1 MKSTTK
7 KVLIALGCLGLAG
20 ILMFA
25 ALIAAVVLG
34 DKKAREKADALC
46 GGTAVGSPAEAALE
60 RARKSGS
67 GAHDPQWI
75 KAEGEGEELL
85 IPFPAF
91 LPLTGYTCSI
101 QARDGL
107 VTATSVYA
115 VD

>member
-7 KVLIALGCLGLAG
+7 KVLIALGCLVLAG

-25 ALIAAVVLG
+25 ALIAAVVVG
-34 DKKAREKADALC
+34 DRKARAKATAFC
-46 GGTAVGSPAEAALE
+46 GAMAVGSSADAALE

-67 GAHDPQWI
+67 ASRDPHWI

-101 QARDGL
+101 STRDGV
-107 VTATSVYA
+107 VTSTRVYA

>member
-20 ILMFA
+20 ILMFG
-25 ALIAAVVLG
+25 ALVAAVVVG
-34 DKKAREKADALC
+34 DKHARQKADALC
-46 GGTAVGSPAEAALE
+46 GATAVGSPADAALE

-67 GAHDPQWI
+67 ASRGPQWI
-75 KAEGEGEELL
+75 KAEGEGDELL

-107 VTATSVYA
+107 VTATRVYA

>member
-20 ILMFA
+20 LLMFA
-25 ALIAAVVLG
+25 ALIAAVVVG
-34 DKKAREKADALC
+34 DKSAKAKADALC
-46 GGTAVGSPAEAALE
+46 GGTAVGSPADAALE
-60 RARKSGS
+60 RTRKSGS
-67 GAHDPQWI
+67 ASRDPQWI

-85 IPFPAF
+85 VPFPAF

-101 QARDGL
+101 SAHEGV
-107 VTATSVYA
+107 VTATRVYA

>member
-1 MKSTTK
+1 MKSPTK
-7 KVLIALGCLGLAG
+7 KVLIALGCLVLAG
-20 ILMFA
+20 ILMFG
-25 ALIAAVVLG
+25 ALIAAVVMG
-34 DKKAREKADALC
+34 DKQARQKAGALC
-46 GGTAVGSPAEAALE
+46 GGTAVGSPAAAALE

-67 GAHDPQWI
+67 GAHDPHWI